1 MRLKLTIPRAKTV
14 SVVKRVS
21 ANHGNERKSYQ
32 EYHENNLSNG
42 QPKLGFYEIVTKGI
56 HKCQK

>member
-1 MRLKLTIPRAKTV
+1 MSLKLTIPRAKTV

-42 QPKLGFYEIVTKGI
+42 QPKLGFYQMVTKGSR
-56 HKCQK
+56 